1 MLSHG
6 NGVLVD
12 DHPAP
17 IFGLTFSSMS
27 AKAVAA
33 HISQSD
39 QFDRQASQ
47 VLVTPNIQ
55 HIAEMGRSERFR
67 EAMHSAD
74 LVICDGFP
82 VATLGRARGLSGL
95 RRVTGREVVRHIL
108 SDEKAVRNQRLFFIV
123 DSSQT
128 RDRLYQWRKSQNVEF
143 DISVDVAPAKFV
155 SGSQHAK
162 ALIEKM
168 SEFRP
173 SIVFVC
179 LGAPESE
186 IFASQCKKRLYGSWI
201 LCVGQSLRVFVG
213 LSPKPP
219 AVVELLCLEWL
230 WRIGNEPVRLLPR
243 YASASWRFL
252 GCVVRELR
260 Q

>member
-1 MLSHG
+1 
-6 NGVLVD
+6 
-12 DHPAP
+12 
-17 IFGLTFSSMS
+17 MS

-33 HISQSD
+33 HILQSG
-39 QFDRQASQ
+39 QLDRQASQ

-55 HIAEMGRSERFR
+55 HVAEMGRSEEFK

-82 VATLGRARGLSGL
+82 VAILGRARGLSRL
-95 RRVTGREVVRHIL
+95 RRVTGREVVHRIL
-108 SDEKAVRNQRLFFIV
+108 SDERALLNQRVFFIV

-128 RDRLYQWRKSQNVEF
+128 REGLYQWRTSLNVEC
-143 DISVDVAPAKFV
+143 DVSVHVAPAKFA
-155 SGSQHAK
+155 SGSQYAK
-162 ALIEKM
+162 QLIDKI
-168 SEFRP
+168 SAFRP
-173 SIVFVC
+173 SLVFVC

-186 IFASQCKKRLYGSWI
+186 IFASRCKTQLHGSWI

-230 WRIGNEPVRLLPR
+230 WRIGHEPVRLLPR